1 MTQVLRVRLILLC
14 LCVGAATATIGLRLY
29 VLQIKHHE
37 EFVTRATQQHQGEF
51 SLPARRG
58 SLLDRHGRALAVSLE
73 TSSFFAHPRRVENP
87 DAAASVLAGKI
98 EMPRAEIAR
107 QLKSGK
113 SFVYLQRFLDRETA
127 RKIDQLGQAVGD
139 KPAQLPLG
147 PNRPF
152 GFQKETKRFYP
163 RGRVASHVVGFAD
176 IDGIGAA
183 GTESRFSD
191 ILQGDPTSYLVLRDA
206 RDGLRRQVVREP
218 ARESSDVRLTLDLS
232 LQHLLE
238 RELDGALRDTGSAAA
253 TAVMLDPRT
262 GQVLAMANRPTI
274 DRSVRRN
281 QNGDA
286 RANRAIEHFF
296 EPGSTF
302 KIVTMALALE
312 HGTVDLGELIYCHDG
327 RPYRTSYGREI
338 NDVARS
344 GMLTPRSIMARSS
357 NIGMV
362 KINSRL
368 DSQSLREGIL
378 RFGFKQRTGIE
389 LPAESPG
396 VLAEVED
403 WSAYTHDSLAF
414 GQEIGATA
422 LQIVVAAA
430 TIANDGVR
438 VEPRIGLGRQDAG
451 GILEPFEAAPR
462 RRVVSVETARTV
474 RDMLEE
480 VVEKGSGSAA
490 RLPGYRVAGKSGTAQ
505 KKADRNRGYSPS
517 DYIASFVGFAPASN
531 PALVVLVA
539 LDSPH
544 GPRRQ
549 GGAVAAPVFAGILAE
564 ALQYLRVP
572 KDAEPPLS
580 TNSAPMA
587 QALAPEQIPLEA
599 RIPGKV
605 PDVRGRT
612 LREAIATLSAQGY
625 HVRVQG
631 NGRVDSQSPSP
642 GTELAPGGVCELHA
656 GGAG

>member
-1 MTQVLRVRLILLC
+1 
-14 LCVGAATATIGLRLY
+14 
-29 VLQIKHHE
+29 
-37 EFVTRATQQHQGEF
+37 
-51 SLPARRG
+51 
-58 SLLDRHGRALAVSLE
+58 
-73 TSSFFAHPRRVENP
+73 
-87 DAAASVLAGKI
+87 
-98 EMPRAEIAR
+98 
-107 QLKSGK
+107 
-113 SFVYLQRFLDRETA
+113 
-127 RKIDQLGQAVGD
+127 
-139 KPAQLPLG
+139 
-147 PNRPF
+147 
-152 GFQKETKRFYP
+152 
-163 RGRVASHVVGFAD
+163 
-176 IDGIGAA
+176 
-183 GTESRFSD
+183 
-191 ILQGDPTSYLVLRDA
+191 
-206 RDGLRRQVVREP
+206 
-218 ARESSDVRLTLDLS
+218 
-232 LQHLLE
+232 
-238 RELDGALRDTGSAAA
+238 
-253 TAVMLDPRT
+253 
-262 GQVLAMANRPTI
+262 
-274 DRSVRRN
+274 
-281 QNGDA
+281 
-286 RANRAIEHFF
+286 
-296 EPGSTF
+296 
-302 KIVTMALALE
+302 
-312 HGTVDLGELIYCHDG
+312 
-327 RPYRTSYGREI
+327 
-338 NDVARS
+338 
-344 GMLTPRSIMARSS
+344 MLTPRSIMARSS

-438 VEPRIGLGRQDAG
+438 VEPRIGLGRQDAR

-505 KKADRNRGYSPS
+505 KKADGSRGYSPS

-539 LDSPH
+539 LDSPR

-642 GTELAPGGVCELHA
+642 GTELAPGGVCELLA